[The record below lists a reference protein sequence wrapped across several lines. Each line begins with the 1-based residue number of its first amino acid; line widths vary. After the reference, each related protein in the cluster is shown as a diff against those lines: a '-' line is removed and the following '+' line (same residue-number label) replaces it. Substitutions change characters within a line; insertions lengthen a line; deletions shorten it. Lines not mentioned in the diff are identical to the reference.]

1 MSKQQNY
8 EPLSPAPMDTDESII
23 DFDSRELLAMA
34 SGEYISILE
43 TLDEDALL
51 AEDMEVE
58 DQIDAALEQIEEVG
72 KTNATYESIITK
84 FANEAKIG
92 KPEQVEEKFE
102 NKGFGKID
110 WVTKMKLWEKK
121 VIII

>member
-58 DQIDAALEQIEEVG
+58 DQIDAALEQIEEV
-72 KTNATYESIITK
+72 
-84 FANEAKIG
+84 
-92 KPEQVEEKFE
+92 
-102 NKGFGKID
+102 
-110 WVTKMKLWEKK
+110 
-121 VIII
+121 